1 MTRRELRE
9 EIFKLLFM
17 VEFYSKEEMAEQVKA
32 YFEDFPEKE
41 ISEKDH
47 AYIEEKYENICAV
60 LPEIDEKIAGAA
72 KGWKLERIG
81 KSDLS
86 ILRLGVYEMLYDDD
100 IPVGVAINEAVEL
113 AKSFGENESASLS
126 TVFSENWPDSE
137 TAEERLQRR
146 PGK

>member
-1 MTRRELRE
+1 M
-9 EIFKLLFM
+9 
-17 VEFYSKEEMAEQVKA
+17 
-32 YFEDFPEKE
+32 
-41 ISEKDH
+41 
-47 AYIEEKYENICAV
+47 

-113 AKSFGENESASLS
+113 AKSFGENESASFINGIL
-126 TVFSENWPDSE
+126 
-137 TAEERLQRR
+137 
-146 PGK
+146 GKLARQ

>member
-17 VEFYSKEEMAEQVKA
+17 VEFYSKEEMAEQVKS
-32 YFEDFPEKE
+32 YFEDFPQKE

-100 IPVGVAINEAVEL
+100 IPVAINEAVEL
-113 AKSFGENESASLS
+113 AKSFGENESASFINGIL
-126 TVFSENWPDSE
+126 
-137 TAEERLQRR
+137 
-146 PGK
+146 GKLARQ

>member
-17 VEFYSKEEMAEQVKA
+17 VEFYSKEEMAEQVKS

-41 ISEKDH
+41 INEKDH

-113 AKSFGENESASLS
+113 AKSFGENESASFINGIL
-126 TVFSENWPDSE
+126 
-137 TAEERLQRR
+137 
-146 PGK
+146 GKLARQ

>member
-17 VEFYSKEEMAEQVKA
+17 VEFYSKEEMAEQVKS

-60 LPEIDEKIAGAA
+60 LPEIDEKIAGEA
-72 KGWKLERIG
+72 KRCNLERIG

-113 AKSFGENESASLS
+113 AKSFGENESASFINGIL
-126 TVFSENWPDSE
+126 
-137 TAEERLQRR
+137 
-146 PGK
+146 GKLARQ

>member
-17 VEFYSKEEMAEQVKA
+17 VEFYSKEEMAEQVKS
-32 YFEDFPEKE
+32 YFEDFPKE

-113 AKSFGENESASLS
+113 AKSFGENESASFINGIL
-126 TVFSENWPDSE
+126 
-137 TAEERLQRR
+137 
-146 PGK
+146 GKLARQ

>member
-17 VEFYSKEEMAEQVKA
+17 VEFYSKEEMAEQVKS
-32 YFEDFPEKE
+32 YFEDFPVKE

-113 AKSFGENESASLS
+113 AKSFGENESASFINGILGS
-126 TVFSENWPDSE
+126 FVRGECGE
-137 TAEERLQRR
+137 
-146 PGK
+146 

>member
-17 VEFYSKEEMAEQVKA
+17 VEFYSKEEMAEQVKS

-47 AYIEEKYENICAV
+47 DYIEEKYENICAV

-113 AKSFGENESASLS
+113 AKSFGENESASFINGIL
-126 TVFSENWPDSE
+126 
-137 TAEERLQRR
+137 
-146 PGK
+146 GKLARQ

>member
-17 VEFYSKEEMAEQVKA
+17 VEFYSKEEMAEQVKS

-47 AYIEEKYENICAV
+47 AYIEENYENICAV

-113 AKSFGENESASLS
+113 AKSFGENESASFINGIL
-126 TVFSENWPDSE
+126 
-137 TAEERLQRR
+137 
-146 PGK
+146 GKLARQ

>member
-17 VEFYSKEEMAEQVKA
+17 VEFYSKEEMAEQVKS

-41 ISEKDH
+41 ICEKDH

-113 AKSFGENESASLS
+113 AKSFGENESASFINGIL
-126 TVFSENWPDSE
+126 
-137 TAEERLQRR
+137 
-146 PGK
+146 GKLARQ

>member
-1 MTRRELRE
+1 MKISRRRRSARRITLISRRNTRT
-9 EIFKLLFM
+9 
-17 VEFYSKEEMAEQVKA
+17 SG
-32 YFEDFPEKE
+32 
-41 ISEKDH
+41 
-47 AYIEEKYENICAV
+47 AV

-113 AKSFGENESASLS
+113 AKSFGENESASFINGIL
-126 TVFSENWPDSE
+126 
-137 TAEERLQRR
+137 
-146 PGK
+146 GKLARQ

>member
-17 VEFYSKEEMAEQVKA
+17 VEFYSKEEMAEQVKS
-32 YFEDFPEKE
+32 YFEDFPEKK

-113 AKSFGENESASLS
+113 AKSFGENESASFINGIL
-126 TVFSENWPDSE
+126 
-137 TAEERLQRR
+137 
-146 PGK
+146 GKLARQ

>member
-17 VEFYSKEEMAEQVKA
+17 VEFYSKDEMKEQVKS

-60 LPEIDEKIAGAA
+60 LPEIDEKISRSFALVYMRCSMM
-72 KGWKLERIG
+72 KIFLLE
-81 KSDLS
+81 
-86 ILRLGVYEMLYDDD
+86 
-100 IPVGVAINEAVEL
+100 
-113 AKSFGENESASLS
+113 
-126 TVFSENWPDSE
+126 
-137 TAEERLQRR
+137 
-146 PGK
+146 

>member
-17 VEFYSKEEMAEQVKA
+17 VEFYSKEEMAEQVKS

-41 ISEKDH
+41 IGEKDH

-113 AKSFGENESASLS
+113 AKSFGENESASFINGIL
-126 TVFSENWPDSE
+126 
-137 TAEERLQRR
+137 
-146 PGK
+146 GKLARQ

>member
-1 MTRRELRE
+1 
-9 EIFKLLFM
+9 M
-17 VEFYSKEEMAEQVKA
+17 VEFYSKEEMAEQLKS

-113 AKSFGENESASLS
+113 AKSFGENESASFINGIL
-126 TVFSENWPDSE
+126 
-137 TAEERLQRR
+137 
-146 PGK
+146 GKMSRQ

>member
-17 VEFYSKEEMAEQVKA
+17 VEFYSKEEMAEQVKS

-41 ISEKDH
+41 IREKDH

-113 AKSFGENESASLS
+113 AKSFGENESASFINGIL
-126 TVFSENWPDSE
+126 
-137 TAEERLQRR
+137 
-146 PGK
+146 GKLARQ

>member
-17 VEFYSKEEMAEQVKA
+17 VEFYSKEEMAEQVKS

-72 KGWKLERIG
+72 KGWTRPWSLPR
-81 KSDLS
+81 
-86 ILRLGVYEMLYDDD
+86 
-100 IPVGVAINEAVEL
+100 A
-113 AKSFGENESASLS
+113 SARTKVPPLS

>member
-17 VEFYSKEEMAEQVKA
+17 VEFYSKEEMAEQVMGRS

-113 AKSFGENESASLS
+113 AKSFGENESASFINGIL
-126 TVFSENWPDSE
+126 
-137 TAEERLQRR
+137 
-146 PGK
+146 GKLARQ

>member
-17 VEFYSKEEMAEQVKA
+17 VEFYSKEEMAEQVKS

-41 ISEKDH
+41 ISEKDQ

-113 AKSFGENESASLS
+113 AKSFGENESASFINGIL
-126 TVFSENWPDSE
+126 
-137 TAEERLQRR
+137 
-146 PGK
+146 GKLARQ